1 MKKYFGILLLC
12 ATVAPANAQRVLSL
26 DSCRQMALRNNK
38 QLGVSKLK
46 QDVAENLRKSARTK
60 YLPHVSALGTYEHT
74 SKEVRSRIMI
84 SSPLIIVNPATQ
96 TINARIIHTLISNSS
111 SQINTCG

>member
-1 MKKYFGILLLC
+1 MKKFFGIFLLS
-12 ATVAPANAQRVLSL
+12 AAIVPASAQRVLSL

-60 YLPHVSALGTYEHT
+60 YLPRECHRYLRAHER
-74 SKEVRSRIMI
+74 RSIY
-84 SSPLIIVNPATQ
+84 S
-96 TINARIIHTLISNSS
+96 
-111 SQINTCG
+111 